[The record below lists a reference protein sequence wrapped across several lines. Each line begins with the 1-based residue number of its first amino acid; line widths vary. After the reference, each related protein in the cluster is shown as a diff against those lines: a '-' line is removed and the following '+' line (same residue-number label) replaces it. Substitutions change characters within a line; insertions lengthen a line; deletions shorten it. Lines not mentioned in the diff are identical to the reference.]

1 MEVLRYF
8 GVEDCF
14 EFILTQEDVLSLKPD
29 PECYIKTMNM
39 VGISGERTLIFEDSL
54 SGIDAAISSG
64 AGYIRVNNFQTLNF
78 KIKSNDYLR
87 IEVSPNKEDVISGK
101 KIRFLDYFYYLLF
114 DNGFY
119 QLIDEIRKK
128 LENSMEKN
136 STNEYIIVLDN
147 YLKSQNVRYDDL
159 KLHSRNFG
167 EILEMIEEIFNKN
180 LFYILIFAPQSEV
193 KRYCDIFK
201 HVLQILDGTL
211 LY

>member
-1 MEVLRYF
+1 MSY
-8 GVEDCF
+8 
-14 EFILTQEDVLSLKPD
+14 LKPD

-128 LENSMEKN
+128 LENSMKKIAQM
-136 STNEYIIVLDN
+136 SILLCLIIT
-147 YLKSQNVRYDDL
+147 LKAR
-159 KLHSRNFG
+159 
-167 EILEMIEEIFNKN
+167 M
-180 LFYILIFAPQSEV
+180 
-193 KRYCDIFK
+193 CDMTI
-201 HVLQILDGTL
+201 
-211 LY
+211 